1 MIHQRLDYPGALA
14 PKYPD
19 ESELGPRVQHYVY
32 AVVNSVAP
40 PETPP
45 LYIANTRAECRAYI
59 DQRPDAVGYR
69 IKRGKL
75 VLYGR

>member
-1 MIHQRLDYPGALA
+1 MRWRAEIGEETHAQFGGT
-14 PKYPD
+14 K
-19 ESELGPRVQHYVY
+19 VQHYVY
-32 AVVNSVAP
+32 AVVNSAAP

-45 LYIANTRAECRAYI
+45 TYIANTRAECRAYL
-59 DQRPDAVGYR
+59 DQQPDAVGYR